1 MVKSHLL
8 REMVCKETTRISFE
22 SPWIKT
28 NVALH
33 NILKCKI
40 LQENQARG
48 AGCSCP
54 KIMGGGATAC
64 PLNLA
69 RVGCCLLP
77 HEPWGGGPPA
87 PESRGGMCCLLPL
100 DPEYAHVLRVFLSG
114 ILGRQGELHWSEW
127 KLDCLGFLLRLLV
140 QFGVHQ
146 VYLSIYLSIHLSNK
160 SKPLFNI

>member
-54 KIMGGGATAC
+54 KIMGGGVLL
-64 PLNLA
+64 PLNLGE
-69 RVGCCLLP
+69 GCAASCHWILNTHMSSGCFCLGY
-77 HEPWGGGPPA
+77 WGG
-87 PESRGGMCCLLPL
+87 RGSCTG
-100 DPEYAHVLRVFLSG
+100 RSG
-114 ILGRQGELHWSEW
+114 SWTAWASSSGCWSSSVST
-127 KLDCLGFLLRLLV
+127 R
-140 QFGVHQ
+140 
-146 VYLSIYLSIHLSNK
+146 YIYPSIYLFIYPINPS
-160 SKPLFNI
+160 LF